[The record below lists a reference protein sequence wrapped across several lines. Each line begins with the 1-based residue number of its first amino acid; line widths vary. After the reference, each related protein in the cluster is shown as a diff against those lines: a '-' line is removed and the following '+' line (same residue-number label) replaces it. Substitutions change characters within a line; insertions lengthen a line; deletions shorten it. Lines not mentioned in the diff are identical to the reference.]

1 MRKLNKR
8 DYAVIGVL
16 VAVFLVFTIRL
27 GYFQIIHGK
36 DYINAGKTVSS
47 HSVTVKSTRG
57 EILDRNGYP
66 LVTNRQGNAVIF
78 DASNK
83 FPSASK
89 QEERNRIILSL
100 INLFEKSDEEWI
112 DNLPLEVD
120 SNGNVTFE
128 KDREEDIAQMKSRD
142 KLNLNSYATAE
153 NCLDAL
159 IDRYGLENYSK
170 QDACKIAS
178 VCYEMLLKSFS
189 ESNPYTFADDVSDK
203 LVSVIKENS
212 ASLPGVDVE
221 ITTYREYTDGTIA
234 PHIIGMTGVISAE
247 EYEKNKDTYGM
258 TDIIGKNG
266 IELSMEKYLKGKN
279 GVKTYYNDASG
290 ATRVE
295 YTLNPEQGNNIILTI
310 DAPLQKI
317 TQDAV
322 KDCLDNLEGDGSPPA
337 GSAVVIKV
345 DTGEVL
351 AAATYPSY
359 NVEDYNKDYKKLA
372 KDTAAP
378 LWNRAF
384 LSTYVPGSTM
394 KPAIAIA
401 GLEEGAIGKDDGTF
415 CYSTYSYKDII
426 LNCTASHGFTNVVSA
441 INHSC
446 NIFFYQLGEKL
457 GITKMNEY
465 RKVLGFAQKT
475 GVEVE
480 EAIGTLDSPAY
491 RQTLGQEWYPGFA
504 LQSAIGNAGDQATP
518 LQLAN
523 YCATIANGGTRYKCT
538 LIKSIKSYNYA
549 TTIFENEPIVVA
561 ETGMSEESLNYVRQ
575 GMLLVGTVGFC
586 KYAFSGLPVQAAAK
600 TGTSQVEK
608 VINGT
613 KKICNNG
620 FLITYAPY
628 DNPEIAICVALEGAD
643 SGASVAPVARDIY
656 AYYFNEDKDKNPSE
670 NKDEE
675 TDLPEDKPSGSDN
688 EDLIQ

>member
-234 PHIIGMTGVISAE
+234 PHIIGMTG
-247 EYEKNKDTYGM
+247 N
-258 TDIIGKNG
+258 
-266 IELSMEKYLKGKN
+266 
-279 GVKTYYNDASG
+279 
-290 ATRVE
+290 
-295 YTLNPEQGNNIILTI
+295 TI
-310 DAPLQKI
+310 
-317 TQDAV
+317 
-322 KDCLDNLEGDGSPPA
+322 
-337 GSAVVIKV
+337 
-345 DTGEVL
+345 L
-351 AAATYPSY
+351 AA
-359 NVEDYNKDYKKLA
+359 
-372 KDTAAP
+372 
-378 LWNRAF
+378 
-384 LSTYVPGSTM
+384 
-394 KPAIAIA
+394 
-401 GLEEGAIGKDDGTF
+401 
-415 CYSTYSYKDII
+415 
-426 LNCTASHGFTNVVSA
+426 
-441 INHSC
+441 
-446 NIFFYQLGEKL
+446 
-457 GITKMNEY
+457 
-465 RKVLGFAQKT
+465 RK
-475 GVEVE
+475 
-480 EAIGTLDSPAY
+480 
-491 RQTLGQEWYPGFA
+491 
-504 LQSAIGNAGDQATP
+504 
-518 LQLAN
+518 
-523 YCATIANGGTRYKCT
+523 
-538 LIKSIKSYNYA
+538 
-549 TTIFENEPIVVA
+549 
-561 ETGMSEESLNYVRQ
+561 
-575 GMLLVGTVGFC
+575 
-586 KYAFSGLPVQAAAK
+586 
-600 TGTSQVEK
+600 
-608 VINGT
+608 
-613 KKICNNG
+613 
-620 FLITYAPY
+620 
-628 DNPEIAICVALEGAD
+628 
-643 SGASVAPVARDIY
+643 
-656 AYYFNEDKDKNPSE
+656 
-670 NKDEE
+670 
-675 TDLPEDKPSGSDN
+675 
-688 EDLIQ
+688 